1 MCMRIGWKK
10 IELRLELSFSPSPD
24 EPGCKDLIRQMMLSS
39 VWIRENPFETCR
51 SRREKEPVM
60 QKVRSPSASLDD
72 RLGLIQ
78 LDDDAAMLM
87 L

>member
-1 MCMRIGWKK
+1 
-10 IELRLELSFSPSPD
+10 
-24 EPGCKDLIRQMMLSS
+24 MMLSS
-39 VWIRENPFETCR
+39 VWNRENPFETCR
-51 SRREKEPVM
+51 SRREKEPVT
-60 QKVRSPSASLDD
+60 QKVRSPCASLDD